1 MSLRMPPAL
10 QRQKYSAARSFYL
23 TILVI
28 SAFAIYSLVTNR
40 RHPQDSADTSRLIYR
55 RADLTIGNSGSY
67 GAAGQLVPR
76 DEACRLVHNARDQC
90 AFVRANCPD
99 EEAGLFSY
107 LQLYYCKLHKAQPV
121 AFIILILWL
130 GLLFSTIGIAASDF
144 FCINLST
151 IASILGMSESMA
163 GVTFL
168 AFGNG
173 SPDVFSTFAA
183 MKTHSGS
190 LAVGELIGAAGFI
203 TAVVA
208 GSMALV
214 RPFKVA
220 RKSFVRDV
228 GFFIV
233 AAGLSMVFLADGH
246 LHLWECAV
254 MVGFY
259 FFYVV
264 FVVIWHWY
272 LRRRSRR
279 RELENAARGHFD
291 VPGSEEAENEPY
303 HDDDEED
310 AAPNSSRAPTRTVSA
325 TDFDNLE
332 RAGSPFLRSM
342 DEEID
347 ADDET
352 RDRYLAEISSN
363 MRVSR
368 PKPGERRNTMNPI
381 RPSLVGALEFRAVL
395 SSLQKSRNIQTIPIN
410 LRRYSDD
417 PTFTAA
423 QQHNNPSTSSHP
435 EIDLIDVD
443 AHNVASDV
451 SLRPSADVER
461 SGPNRIRAVS
471 ANDAV
476 GLRLDTNHLHRPP
489 RINFLGATP
498 PRDEGLRPP
507 GAPAADGVRQ
517 RSPSPP
523 ARDFLVPQAADEF
536 GYLSTSPAPM
546 SPLQHRR
553 SGDLLAPP
561 GDEFLGIGTSRESQ
575 SSLEQDNAIASKDSS
590 QMNGTPVAPKIQIP
604 RASGSHSSR
613 ASSPLSPFPA
623 YHDEPDFVSRS
634 RANSIRLP
642 PPSIGTES
650 TFHQDFYHEHEPKP
664 MRWWPYKVLPT
675 PQVLVS
681 TLLPTLYHWKDKNI
695 WEKLLGIVAAPSV
708 LLLAIT
714 LPIVEVNK
722 DDDTDVPE
730 TLDPDSGLLSP
741 DHTRPRRGSTLA
753 ILPPDSPSM
762 GVADSVVA
770 LDSSNMH
777 RYGNRGIGSPAIN
790 ITEPENGDAT
800 KTLQN
805 SGRQQSNAVA
815 QTPETSQA
823 PPSSPKEWNRW
834 LVATQIFTAPFFIV
848 LLFWANTDPEL
859 SIYNLFL
866 PCLYTL
872 IGSLLA
878 FAILLLTTSPDR
890 APKHRYLLCFLGFI
904 VSIAWISTIA
914 NEVVGVLKAFG
925 VILGISDA
933 ILGLTVFAVGNS
945 LGDLVADIT
954 VARLGYPV
962 MALSACFGGPM
973 LNILLGIGLSGLYMT
988 IQKGEKSHEKHPGRP
1003 IKFKPYQIE
1012 VGGTL
1017 LISGIT
1023 LLVTL
1028 AGLLVVVPLRDFSL
1042 HTATTISDSEA
1053 TSPGTDGVPNP
1064 ADPSIT
1070 KVHSTTLNSSTTPH
1084 SPPSKTAKLQITL
1097 RVRSHLSTTYAS
1109 TLMHRSPWLAHELE
1123 RCHSNAQNNTILFV
1137 NADPNI
1143 FTHTLRFLRHHTY
1156 PLCYHES
1163 TIFNHAL
1170 YAALLDQ
1177 ARFFCIGP
1185 LQCWIESQRYFYAI
1199 RIKRLAR

>member
-1 MSLRMPPAL
+1 MKPYVNASGDVVGYETDDAL
-10 QRQKYSAARSFYL
+10 K
-23 TILVI
+23 
-28 SAFAIYSLVTNR
+28 
-40 RHPQDSADTSRLIYR
+40 
-55 RADLTIGNSGSY
+55 
-67 GAAGQLVPR
+67 
-76 DEACRLVHNARDQC
+76 CRLVHNAKDQC

-107 LQLYYCKLHKAQPV
+107 LQLYYCKLHRAQPI
-121 AFIILILWL
+121 AFIILVLWL

-144 FCINLST
+144 FCVNLST

-233 AAGLSMVFLADGH
+233 AASFSMVFLADGH

-259 FFYVV
+259 VFYVIIVV
-264 FVVIWHWY
+264 FWHWY
-272 LRRRSRR
+272 LRRKSRR
-279 RELENAARGHFD
+279 RALEDAARGHFHT
-291 VPGSEEAENEPY
+291 PGTDEAEDEPY
-303 HDDDEED
+303 HDEDDED
-310 AAPNSSRAPTRTVSA
+310 AAPNRSRAPTRTISA
-325 TDFDNLE
+325 NDFDNLE
-332 RAGSPFLRSM
+332 RAGSPMLRPM
-342 DEEID
+342 DEEAD

-368 PKPGERRNTMNPI
+368 PKPGERRNTVNPI

-423 QQHNNPSTSSHP
+423 QQQDNLSTASNP
-435 EIDLIDVD
+435 EINLNDVD
-443 AHNVASDV
+443 THDVASDA
-451 SLRPSADVER
+451 SLRPSIDAER
-461 SGPNRIRAVS
+461 TGPNRIRAVS

-476 GLRLDTNHLHRPP
+476 GLRLDTNALQRPP
-489 RINFLGATP
+489 QIDFLGATP
-498 PRDEGLRPP
+498 PRYAGLRIP
-507 GAPAADGVRQ
+507 GATAEDGARE

-523 ARDFLVPQAADEF
+523 ARNLSVPQADDEF

-561 GDEFLGIGTSRESQ
+561 GDDFFGVGAQ
-575 SSLEQDNAIASKDSS
+575 HDNASPSKDLPW
-590 QMNGTPVAPKIQIP
+590 MIGKPRTPRIQIP
-604 RASGSHSSR
+604 RSPGSQSSR

-623 YHDEPDFVSRS
+623 YHDDPNFVPRS

-642 PPSIGTES
+642 PPSIGSES
-650 TFHQDFYHEHEPKP
+650 TFHQNFYQEAEPKP
-664 MRWWPYKVLPT
+664 TRWWPYKILPT

-681 TLLPTLYHWKDKNI
+681 TLFPTLYSWKDKNF

-708 LLLAIT
+708 FLLAIT
-714 LPIVEVNK
+714 LPIVEIDK
-722 DDDTDVPE
+722 DDDDVPE
-730 TLDPDSGLLSP
+730 TVDPDPGLLTP
-741 DHTRPRRGSTLA
+741 DHARPRRGSSLT
-753 ILPPDSPSM
+753 ILPPASPPM
-762 GVADSVVA
+762 KANNNGDAPDPP
-770 LDSSNMH
+770 NIRKH
-777 RYGNRGIGSPAIN
+777 GNHGIGSPAIN
-790 ITEPENGDAT
+790 ITEPENGMAT
-800 KTLQN
+800 QPTQIPN
-805 SGRQQSNAVA
+805 RERSNAIP
-815 QTPETSQA
+815 QTPETPQA

-834 LVATQIFTAPFFIV
+834 LVATQIFTAPIFIV
-848 LLFWANTDPEL
+848 LLLWANTDPNL
-859 SIYNLFL
+859 SIRNLLL
-866 PCLYTL
+866 PCLYAL
-872 IGSLLA
+872 IGSLLV
-878 FAILLLTTSPDR
+878 FAILVLTTTPDQ

-933 ILGLTVFAVGNS
+933 ILGLTIFAVGNS

-1003 IKFKPYQIE
+1003 MKFKPYQIE
-1012 VGGTL
+1012 VGRTL
-1017 LISGIT
+1017 LVSGIT
-1023 LLVTL
+1023 LLITL
-1028 AGLLVVVPLRDFSL
+1028 AGLLVVVPLRGWWMDRKVGWGL
-1042 HTATTISDSEA
+1042 IILW
-1053 TSPGTDGVPNP
+1053 
-1064 ADPSIT
+1064 SI
-1070 KVHSTTLNSSTTPH
+1070 
-1084 SPPSKTAKLQITL
+1084 
-1097 RVRSHLSTTYAS
+1097 
-1109 TLMHRSPWLAHELE
+1109 
-1123 RCHSNAQNNTILFV
+1123 
-1137 NADPNI
+1137 
-1143 FTHTLRFLRHHTY
+1143 
-1156 PLCYHES
+1156 S
-1163 TIFNHAL
+1163 TIGNVVVEVV
-1170 YAALLDQ
+1170 
-1177 ARFFCIGP
+1177 G
-1185 LQCWIESQRYFYAI
+1185 WGNEV
-1199 RIKRLAR
+1199 